1 MQKILCFGELLLRFS
16 PRLQGEWIRKN
27 TMPVYVGGAELNV
40 ARALALWDLRVSYL
54 TTLPETYLSN
64 ELISYLQK
72 EGINTDKIVFGGNK
86 IGTYYLPQGAD
97 LKNAGV
103 IYDRAHS
110 SFWELRPGQIDW
122 NAIFEDVGWFH
133 FSAIS
138 PALNQNTAL
147 ICKEAVE
154 FAKKKGVRISC
165 DLNYRAKLWQYGKDP
180 KLVMP
185 DLVQYCDLLM
195 GNIWSAASLLGTY
208 LDPHI
213 HEKRSKQAYLD
224 HGGKSA
230 EQIRHNFP
238 NCVAVAQ
245 TFRFG
250 EQENLRYY
258 ASLETGEGRF
268 VSHEYQTQHVVDRV
282 GSGDSFMAGL
292 IYGYSTSLSAQ
303 EIIHFAAAAGFAKL
317 FIEGDAIAATREE
330 IKMKY
335 QNYGEEKISN

>member
-40 ARALALWDLRVSYL
+40 ARALALWDLPVAYL

-72 EGINTDKIVFGGNK
+72 EGISIDKIVFGGNK

-138 PALNQNTAL
+138 PALNQNIAL

-154 FAKKKGVRISC
+154 LAKKKGVRISC
-165 DLNYRAKLWQYGKDP
+165 DLNYRAKLWKWGKNP
-180 KLVMP
+180 VEVMP
-185 DLVQYCDLLM
+185 QLVKYCDVVM
-195 GNIWSAASLLGTY
+195 GNIWAIENMLGIK
-208 LDPHI
+208 LDEQFKV
-213 HEKRSKQAYLD
+213 EKDICLKQAE
-224 HGGKSA
+224 KSSEA
-230 EQIRHNFP
+230 LIQQYPR
-238 NCVAVAQ
+238 CKQVAN
-245 TFRFG
+245 TFRFDNG
-250 EQENLRYY
+250 DKLNYY
-258 ASLETGEGRF
+258 ATLYRDGKLT
-268 VSHEYQTQHVVDRV
+268 VSDEYTAEHITDKV
-282 GSGDSFMAGL
+282 GSGDCFMAGL
-292 IYGYSTSLSAQ
+292 IYGNMNNHNDKETLEFAT
-303 EIIHFAAAAGFAKL
+303 AAAVDKMFVK
-317 FIEGDAIAATREE
+317 GDATTSSVED
-330 IKMKY
+330 IKKR
-335 QNYGEEKISN
+335 KKTT